1 MTRYLHST
9 AIEDLDDPVESVYE
23 EETENFQPENTISP
37 NKTRNESASK
47 KSESWFSELLSEDNF
62 LFLALLVISQLE
74 FK

>member
-47 KSESWFSELLSEDNF
+47 LSIF
-62 LFLALLVISQLE
+62 GPVGH
-74 FK
+74 